1 MPHLPKPDMSRP
13 ADGRSHTWSHADLS
27 KLTPDQAKEEIEK
40 GVSAVRVAL
49 GQPEASFFRF
59 PALRHSPELLA
70 YLSARNIGIFSTDMD
85 SFDFKMRKPEQVVD
99 SVVSRLKKH
108 GKGIV
113 LMHDFQHPTSLA
125 LPELLVQLKTSR
137 ATPRAS
143 GLPGHGPGFARCASV
158 PNRSEN
164 VELLCAHAAAAMRG
178 IEIAIAQTVAARIR
192 SIPSKVA
199 ASESNQFTIALTS
212 HPCSRCLIIYFEESD

>member
-1 MPHLPKPDMSRP
+1 MFTDREKHGFGALFCQRP
-13 ADGRSHTWSHADLS
+13 ENGWRIAGPRTVVEGEHHFPIT
-27 KLTPDQAKEEIEK
+27 EEIVGLEMLK
-40 GVSAVRVAL
+40 SESG
-49 GQPEASFFRF
+49 P
-59 PALRHSPELLA
+59 P
-70 YLSARNIGIFSTDMD
+70 
-85 SFDFKMRKPEQVVD
+85 
-99 SVVSRLKKH
+99 VVS
-108 GKGIV
+108 IS
-113 LMHDFQHPTSLA
+113 T
-125 LPELLVQLKTSR
+125 TR

-199 ASESNQFTIALTS
+199 ASESNQV
-212 HPCSRCLIIYFEESD
+212 H

>member
-1 MPHLPKPDMSRP
+1 MLKSE
-13 ADGRSHTWSHADLS
+13 ARSSC
-27 KLTPDQAKEEIEK
+27 
-40 GVSAVRVAL
+40 G
-49 GQPEASFFRF
+49 
-59 PALRHSPELLA
+59 
-70 YLSARNIGIFSTDMD
+70 
-85 SFDFKMRKPEQVVD
+85 VD
-99 SVVSRLKKH
+99 S
-108 GKGIV
+108 
-113 LMHDFQHPTSLA
+113 T
-125 LPELLVQLKTSR
+125 TR

-199 ASESNQFTIALTS
+199 ASESNQV
-212 HPCSRCLIIYFEESD
+212 H